1 MFFLQTDQEMNL
13 QVVSLTQLGITNQQL
28 CTTITMLHIRQSPR
42 IVIVAH
48 QGGNNNNNN
57 TGEAAFASSNAGLL
71 LERKSPPGYEES
83 QMIAATRQRNLRK
96 RASALG
102 GLNNAPPPPQT
113 AGVGESLN
121 LNLNHLHHSPSTLSL
136 PAELAGEESFFGGRA
151 AAAAGKEDFDNN
163 NNNNNNLFTATP
175 PTLADAM
182 SDRSSYHGR
191 TRRSLPAEL
200 AGDAPRG
207 RRAEMDSDRLSIAPT
222 LVDDGDD
229 DDDGGAF
236 PDRSHYRVRPGFLA
250 PSSGLGRAR
259 SRRWL
264 EAHCAEG

>member
-1 MFFLQTDQEMNL
+1 MNL

-42 IVIVAH
+42 IVIVAQ
-48 QGGNNNNNN
+48 QGGSNNNNDNNN

-102 GLNNAPPPPQT
+102 GLNNAPPPPP
-113 AGVGESLN
+113 AGVSES

-136 PAELAGEESFFGGRA
+136 PAELAGEESYFGGR
-151 AAAAGKEDFDNN
+151 AAAAGKEDFD
-163 NNNNNNLFTATP
+163 NNNNNLFTATP

-207 RRAEMDSDRLSIAPT
+207 RRAEMDSDRLSVAPT
-222 LVDDGDD
+222 LVGDDGDD
-229 DDDGGAF
+229 DDGTF
-236 PDRSHYRVRPGFLA
+236 PDRSRHHVRPGFSA
-250 PSSGLGRAR
+250 PSGLGRAR

-264 EAHCAEG
+264 EAHCAGG

>member
-102 GLNNAPPPPQT
+102 GLNNAPPPPT
-113 AGVGESLN
+113 AGESLS
-121 LNLNHLHHSPSTLSL
+121 LSHLHHSPSTLSL
-136 PAELAGEESFFGGRA
+136 PAELAGEESFFRGSR
-151 AAAAGKEDFDNN
+151 AAAGKDFDLDNN
-163 NNNNNNLFTATP
+163 NNNLSTTTP

-222 LVDDGDD
+222 LVDGDDDGDD
-229 DDDGGAF
+229 GTS
-236 PDRSHYRVRPGFLA
+236 DRSRHHVRPGFSA
-250 PSSGLGRAR
+250 PSGLGRAR

-264 EAHCAEG
+264 EAHCAGG